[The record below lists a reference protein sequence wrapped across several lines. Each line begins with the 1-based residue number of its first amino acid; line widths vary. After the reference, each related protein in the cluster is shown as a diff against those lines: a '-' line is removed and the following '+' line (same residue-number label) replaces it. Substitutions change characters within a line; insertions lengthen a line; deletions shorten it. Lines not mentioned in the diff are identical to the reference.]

1 MPDETHLSNYID
13 TRCDRAYTVFIMPSF
28 RYDISIE
35 MFDCNCKKCTPSYGA
50 ILASAMFLVVFRGLP
65 LDMVEVEHGEKMSA
79 VTFLDNNKKIS
90 INLPKCK
97 LLFEKTHNFT
107 VGIEK
112 NIKVVS
118 LEPENT
124 IAVSLRCNDADLFEE
139 SHLSSLLLS
148 DVNTDFV
155 LAYSKKDEQLSVKTF
170 ATKHIP
176 DIDLLSALAAY
187 KSGGERKKII
197 VTKEGGKASM
207 KNSESITIA
216 PIFSGINVSV
226 PPPPMMKFDTP
237 YL

>member
-1 MPDETHLSNYID
+1 
-13 TRCDRAYTVFIMPSF
+13 MPSF

-35 MFDCNCKKCTPSYGA
+35 MFDCNCKKCPPSYGA
-50 ILASAMFLVVFRGLP
+50 ILTSAMFLVVFRGLP

-112 NIKVVS
+112 NIKAVS
-118 LEPENT
+118 LEPENI
-124 IAVSLRCNDADLFEE
+124 IAVSLRCNDAELFEE

-155 LAYSKKDEQLSVKTF
+155 LAYSKKGEQLSVKTF
-170 ATKHIP
+170 AAKSIP

-187 KSGGERKKII
+187 ESVGERKNII
-197 VTKEGGKASM
+197 VTKEGGR
-207 KNSESITIA
+207 ESRKKTEPITIT
-216 PIFSGINVSV
+216 PMFSGIKISLF
-226 PPPPMMKFDTP
+226 PPPLMKFDTP